1 MIRRKV
7 ALETMRMSE
16 RRRARRTP
24 AVVSN
29 RVTSL
34 AIKTLG
40 RALLSALFGVTL
52 PAVTQAAPSPAPTMV
67 EHGVTASPIAAPRDD
82 WKWPG
87 QVTDESVKKAL
98 VRPTVAALMSE
109 MERAM
114 RGLQLPQRQ
123 PPYFLAYTLLD
134 VEQRLVVGQLG
145 SVIQSQRQVGRT
157 LRPEVRVGSMTLDN
171 SFAVSE
177 GGVPGVEAF
186 GQELVLDDD
195 PTALRTSIWL
205 ATDAAYRAATAAL
218 EQKSAQRASERELEA
233 RPFDFA
239 PEKPTQLV
247 STESAALPDLAQLEQ
262 LVSTVSKEF
271 LAFPEVDESVV
282 TAAAWRIER
291 TLLTSEGTLVITPTQ
306 VVEVTIECNTQA
318 DDGMPLSH
326 QITLFGAQNP
336 AELRDAA
343 RRMATELTELRRA
356 PLAPDYY
363 GPVLFSGVSAPQI
376 LQELLA
382 NTVVGTPVPNEG
394 AWARRLQRRV
404 LPDSVNLVDD
414 PTLHQLGDVKLLGAY
429 EADDEGTPAQRV
441 SLVERGRLETLL
453 MSRTPS
459 RDIGNSNGH
468 GRTGY
473 ASWTRGAVG
482 NLILST
488 REPTP
493 LATQRRQLMK
503 SAPIAGQPA
512 LEIERLGPRE
522 FATNG
527 GAPPAVER
535 AFLIS
540 PEGKRT
546 LVRGVTL
553 SEMQVRDLKDVVSVG
568 NEPVV
573 YGVLQNAGGFSVPTA
588 FVSPSLLFEE
598 IEIKRIK
605 ESPALPKFLPKSGT
619 TTRAADGPRA
629 SVATRVV
636 DVTRGTEVG
645 AVCLRR

>member
-1 MIRRKV
+1 
-7 ALETMRMSE
+7 MRS
-16 RRRARRTP
+16 
-24 AVVSN
+24 
-29 RVTSL
+29 
-34 AIKTLG
+34 KTL
-40 RALLSALFGVTL
+40 RTALASALLGFALPVGL
-52 PAVTQAAPSPAPTMV
+52 TQAAPPDESARRASSTSSAAKGGTAHSRSR
-67 EHGVTASPIAAPRDD
+67 ELASPLPVQQAATEPLSSVARTD
-82 WKWPG
+82 WQWPG
-87 QVTDESVKKAL
+87 QVTDEAVKQALTRPSV
-98 VRPTVAALMSE
+98 VALMAE

-134 VEQRLVVGQLG
+134 VEQRLVIGQLG
-145 SVIQSQRQVGRT
+145 TVIQSQRQVGRT

-177 GGVPGVEAF
+177 GAMPGVEAF

-218 EQKSAQRASERELEA
+218 EQKAAQRASERELEA

-247 STESAALPDLAQLEQ
+247 VAEPVPLPDIAELEE
-262 LVSTVSKEF
+262 LVSVVSKEF
-271 LAFPEVDESVV
+271 LAFSEIDESVV
-282 TAAAWRIER
+282 TAAAWRIGR

-306 VVEVTIECNTQA
+306 IVEITIECNTQA
-318 DDGMPLSH
+318 DDGMPLNH
-326 QITLFGAQNP
+326 QITVFGVP
-336 AELRDAA
+336 DRTELREMAK
-343 RRMATELTELRRA
+343 RLATELTELRHA

-382 NTVVGTPVPNEG
+382 NTVVGTPVPSEG
-394 AWARRLQRRV
+394 SWARRLQRRV

-414 PTLHQLGDVKLLGAY
+414 PTMQQFGDEKLLGAY
-429 EADDEGTPAQRV
+429 QADDEGTPAQKV
-441 SLVERGRLETLL
+441 SLVERGLLKTLL

-473 ASWTRGAVG
+473 ATWTRGAVG

-493 LATQRRQLMK
+493 LAKQRLQLTK

-535 AFLIS
+535 AFLVS
-540 PEGKRT
+540 PGGKRT

-553 SEMQVRDLKDVVSVG
+553 SEMQVRDLKDLISVG
-568 NEPVV
+568 NEPMVHD
-573 YGVLQNAGGFSVPTA
+573 VLQNAGGFSVPTS

-598 IEIKRIK
+598 IEVKRVK
-605 ESPALPKFLPKSGT
+605 ESPALPKFLPKS
-619 TTRAADGPRA
+619 R
-629 SVATRVV
+629 
-636 DVTRGTEVG
+636 
-645 AVCLRR
+645 